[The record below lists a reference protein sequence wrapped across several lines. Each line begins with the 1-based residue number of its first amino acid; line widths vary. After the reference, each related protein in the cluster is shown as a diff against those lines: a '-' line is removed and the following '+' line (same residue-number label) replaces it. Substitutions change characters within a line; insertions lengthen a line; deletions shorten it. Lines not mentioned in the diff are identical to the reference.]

1 MVVFVVLSLGAV
13 ISALAPE
20 PEFRVG
26 RILVVGNTDT
36 PDRVIL
42 NRLVGLAPG
51 RKASPATLRRA
62 EGRLRAIGVFK
73 SNPWRGTGPTVE
85 VFPNE
90 LDNEYFDVL
99 IRVVERPGNWV
110 PFSLAEVIR
119 AYLQF
124 DNYLFVMES
133 MQMVGRAVRG
143 IGCRR

>member
-51 RKASPATLRRA
+51 GKGTPATLRQA
-62 EGRLRAIGVFK
+62 EGRLRGIGAFK
-73 SNPWRGTGPTVE
+73 SNPWRGTGPTVQ

-90 LDNEYFDVL
+90 LGSEFLDVV
-99 IRVVERPGNWV
+99 IRVEERSGNWV
-110 PFSLAEVIR
+110 PFALAEVIR

-124 DNYLFVMES
+124 DNSAFVMES
-133 MQMVGRAVRG
+133 MQMVGRAVRS
-143 IGCRR
+143 IGGRR